1 MARPT
6 CCGHAHDAHVHVL
19 DEIGAAVETRCEIC
33 RFTCAQLVRMQADNP
48 RVWLMRRGE
57 TNTNGISARRPRAKH
72 TCGLSDLPCAAC
84 KRRGGGKGRRRK
96 GFGPWMRRRMDKRLR
111 AAR

>member
-19 DEIGAAVETRCEIC
+19 DEIGTAVETRCEIC
-33 RFTCAQLVRMQADNP
+33 RVTCAQLVRMQAGSP
-48 RVWLMRRGE
+48 RVWLMRGGE
-57 TNTNGISARRPRAKH
+57 TNTNGIPARRPRIGH
-72 TCGLSDLPCAAC
+72 TCRLSDLPCAAC
-84 KRRGGGKGRRRK
+84 ERRGGDGKRRR
-96 GFGPWMRRRMDKRLR
+96 GFGPWMRRRMRRRHSR